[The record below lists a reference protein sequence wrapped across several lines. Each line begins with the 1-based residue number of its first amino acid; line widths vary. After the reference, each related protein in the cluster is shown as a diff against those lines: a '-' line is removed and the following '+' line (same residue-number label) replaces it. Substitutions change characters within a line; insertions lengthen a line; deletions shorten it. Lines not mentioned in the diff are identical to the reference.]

1 MLKFK
6 KNVFFSITVQP
17 CPRHNNLFCH
27 QDTKHKREKN
37 SQMPQIYWGNNHCSS
52 KTIKDDLD
60 DLRSFTEIKQDLFC
74 NSDCHHKREKQ
85 EESTPWVSLLLPDY
99 FEAL

>member
-27 QDTKHKREKN
+27 QDTKHKREKIHKC
-37 SQMPQIYWGNNHCSS
+37 PKFIGGITTAH
-52 KTIKDDLD
+52 L
-60 DLRSFTEIKQDLFC
+60 KQ
-74 NSDCHHKREKQ
+74 
-85 EESTPWVSLLLPDY
+85 
-99 FEAL
+99 